1 MAAAAPAEGHS
12 PTVVHLA
19 WSKYKQQL
27 TKKPLQTKALTS
39 ACVASLSDVI
49 AQRLIGTKYSLT
61 RTIKMAL
68 WGLLIGAP
76 SAHFW
81 HMYLQRW
88 FAGKAETLQTV
99 LQKVALDQLTFG
111 PLYNLAFMAYTSMV
125 VNGMPAAAFQRRFS
139 REYPALQVNGWRVW
153 SVVSLIN
160 YRFVPLQFRVLFA
173 NIVALFWGVF
183 VILSSRARPPALKTA

>member
-1 MAAAAPAEGHS
+1 MLLYAKLVMAQQPELPAATPAC
-12 PTVVHLA
+12 
-19 WSKYKQQL
+19 Q
-27 TKKPLQTKALTS
+27 PLQLY
-39 ACVASLSDVI
+39 CC
-49 AQRLIGTKYSLT
+49 RLLLQ
-61 RTIKMAL
+61 L

-125 VNGMPAAAFQRRFS
+125 VNG
-139 REYPALQVNGWRVW
+139 E
-153 SVVSLIN
+153 
-160 YRFVPLQFRVLFA
+160 
-173 NIVALFWGVF
+173 
-183 VILSSRARPPALKTA
+183 